1 MNFIY
6 KLWLDISRLTAKVF
20 IFKKVLTQSA
30 AVIISG
36 ITERCSYMRIS
47 VIGGKPLQGEINI
60 SGMKNAALP
69 ILFATILIDGVC
81 IIENIP
87 NISDVENTLSIL
99 TSAGAKITKLGSGIL
114 KIDTRKIDPDF
125 IVDEEKMKSM
135 RASYYLLGA
144 TLGRFGKA
152 SGYSSGGC
160 SLGSRP
166 INYHLAGFEALG
178 AYTEYSNNIIKITSE
193 APLKGETIDAHA
205 SVGTTMNVAM
215 AAVKAIGTTTI
226 VNAAR
231 EPHVVDFANF
241 LNVCGADIVGAGTS
255 TIKIRGVD
263 TLHAPVQPY
272 TVIPDMIEAGTFMC
286 AAGTVEGS
294 KITVKN
300 VIPKHM
306 ESTVLILK
314 QMGLKI
320 TEDGENITVERTG
333 PLKGTSVITAPYPGF
348 PTDMHPQV
356 MVLLAIAGSGSVK
369 ETIWDGRCKYIDELA
384 KMNACIEKEHE
395 DKFIVKESDGLIG
408 AEVDAVDLRGGA
420 AMVLAGLAAS
430 GMTIIRKIDYI
441 LRGYDDIV
449 KKLEQV
455 GADICWQN
463 VEE

>member
-1 MNFIY
+1 MAI
-6 KLWLDISRLTAKVF
+6 A
-20 IFKKVLTQSA
+20 
-30 AVIISG
+30 
-36 ITERCSYMRIS
+36 ERCLLYMRIS
-47 VIGGKPLQGEINI
+47 IVGGKPRNGDISI
-60 SGMKNAALP
+60 SGMKNDALP

-87 NISDVENTLSIL
+87 NISDVENTLLIL
-99 TSAGAKITKLGSGIL
+99 TEAGAKITKLGSGIL
-114 KIDTRKIDPDF
+114 KIDTRNIDPD
-125 IVDEEKMKSM
+125 IVVNEELMRTM

-144 TLGRFGKA
+144 CLGRFGKA
-152 SGYSSGGC
+152 SGYTSGGC
-160 SLGSRP
+160 SLGTRP
-166 INYHLAGFEALG
+166 INYHLSGFEALG
-178 AYTEYSNNIIKITSE
+178 ATTEYTNNIIKITTKQ
-193 APLKGETIDAHA
+193 PLVGETIDAHS

-215 AAVKAIGTTTI
+215 AAVKAQGVTTI

-263 TLHAPVQPY
+263 SLHAPVQPY

-286 AAGTVEGS
+286 AAGTVDGS

-306 ESTVLILK
+306 ESTVLTLK
-314 QMGLKI
+314 KMGLSI
-320 TEDGENITVERTG
+320 TEEGESITVERNG
-333 PLKGTSVITAPYPGF
+333 PLKGTTVVTAYYPGF

-356 MVLLAIAGSGSVK
+356 MVLLALAGSGSVK

-384 KMNACIEKEHE
+384 KMNAHIEKVYG
-395 DKFIVKESDGLIG
+395 DLFVVKETSGLVG

-430 GMTIIRKIDYI
+430 GVTIIRKVDYI

-455 GADICWQN
+455 GAEICWQN